1 MKPRT
6 MVLNFMLFGLSALA
20 VSQATVPVKATN
32 VAPLADTAARYEPA
46 EMFRSGGLSTP
57 LTGVPQLTDLIGDT
71 QHFFLVSGT
80 DMLVGSDE
88 ADDLNPSRNDL
99 NPFLDDL
106 NPSHNDLNPF
116 HDTGFLQESQAYF
129 IAGEAPHAFR

>member
-57 LTGVPQLTDLIGDT
+57 LTGVPQLTGLIGDT
-71 QHFFLVSGT
+71 QRYFLDSDAHALWDTYMFTASDGT
-80 DMLVGSDE
+80 
-88 ADDLNPSRNDL
+88 DDLNPFD
-99 NPFLDDL
+99 
-106 NPSHNDLNPF
+106 
-116 HDTGFLQESQAYF
+116 DTGFLQESQAYF